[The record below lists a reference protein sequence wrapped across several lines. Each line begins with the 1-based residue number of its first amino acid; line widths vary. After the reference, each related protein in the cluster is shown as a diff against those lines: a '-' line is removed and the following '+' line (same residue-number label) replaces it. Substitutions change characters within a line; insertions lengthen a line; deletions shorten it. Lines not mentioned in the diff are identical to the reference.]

1 MKSYQKPTLTVYGRV
16 EEITA
21 TGCFRGKTIGLPSDV
36 NFTFFGHPIPIS
48 DCEFS

>member
-1 MKSYQKPTLTVYGRV
+1 MKPYQKPTLTVYGRV

-21 TGCFRGKTIGLPSDV
+21 TGCWFPSHNKTFGYPSDTNW
-36 NFTFFGHPIPIS
+36 NFVPIS